1 MIAYVL
7 IIEKNQDEAAD
18 QSRVL
23 QEEGF
28 IVNTVRDGAEAL
40 ESIISGG
47 VRPDLLIMGNSLP
60 DMSGVGLL
68 RRLKDRGLFV
78 PSIMVTG
85 TGNETVAVEAMKL
98 GAMDY
103 LVKGEDTLKRLPG
116 ICREVLEKSRLEI
129 ENIRLIQELKSVNS
143 RLTAANKK
151 LEELSRMDDLTKIF
165 NRRYLLEQ
173 LEQEILRAK
182 RYSHPLSFA
191 IIDLD
196 DFKKINDDHGHLV
209 GDEVLSEF
217 SLVLSEHLRRTDIL
231 GRYGGEEFGIIFT
244 STPLDKAVEA
254 CNELRQVM
262 GKFRFGSS
270 GSSVTMSIGVSRLEE
285 TMLMQ
290 ELMETADR
298 NMYIGK
304 QRGKNQVVSIQK
316 EEE

>member
-7 IIEKNQDEAAD
+7 IIEKSQSEAIE
-18 QSRVL
+18 QRRVL
-23 QEEGF
+23 EAEGF
-28 IVNTVRDGAEAL
+28 IVGTARDGTEAINT
-40 ESIISGG
+40 IISGG
-47 VRPDLLIMGNSLP
+47 VRPDLIIMENSLP

-68 RRLKDRGLFV
+68 KRIKDRGLFI

-103 LVKGEDTLKRLPG
+103 LVKDADTLNRLPG
-116 ICREVLEKSRLEI
+116 ICKEVLERSRLEV

-143 RLTAANKK
+143 KLTAANKK

-182 RYSHPLSFA
+182 RYKHPLSLA

-196 DFKKINDDHGHLV
+196 DFKQINDNHGHIV

-217 SLVLSEHLRRTDIL
+217 SLVLSEHLRRTDIF

-244 STPLDKAVEA
+244 ATTLQKAVDA
-254 CNELRQVM
+254 CEELRQVM

-270 GSSVTMSIGVSRLEE
+270 GSHITISIGVSELEE
-285 TMLMQ
+285 DMLMQ
-290 ELMETADR
+290 DLIESADKG
-298 NMYIGK
+298 MYHGK
-304 QRGKNQVVSIQK
+304 QNGKNQVVAIQK
-316 EEE
+316 EKE

>member
-1 MIAYVL
+1 MTAYVL
-7 IIEKNQDEAAD
+7 IIEKDPKEAAD

-23 QEEGF
+23 KEEGF
-28 IVNTVRDGAEAL
+28 IVNTVRDGTEAL

-68 RRLKDRGLFV
+68 RRLKDLGLFV

-85 TGNETVAVEAMKL
+85 TGSETVAVEAMKL

-143 RLTAANKK
+143 RLTAANEK

-182 RYSHPLSFA
+182 RYDHPLSFA

-196 DFKKINDDHGHLV
+196 DFKMINDDHGHLV

-217 SLVLSEHLRRTDIL
+217 ALVLNEHLRRTDIL

-244 STPLDKAVEA
+244 STPLEKAMEA
-254 CNELRQVM
+254 SNELRKVM

-270 GSSVTMSIGVSRLEE
+270 GSSVTMSIGVSRLEK

-298 NMYIGK
+298 SMYLGK
-304 QRGKNQVVSIQK
+304 QRGKNQVVALQK
-316 EEE
+316 EE